1 MQQYQKKLDQL
12 YGEFSSGEN
21 GLTTEQ
27 AVKNCEKFGRNVIT
41 EGKKKS
47 IPMIFLEQYK
57 DFLVLI
63 LIIAAIVSAFIDQ
76 YRGKYLNELP
86 EFQGC
91 ENTLETIGDYF
102 YEELRQR
109 LEKNGMELY
118 QLDISENPL
127 CVYQVS
133 DRLLLPTMNM
143 DTSNRNYQKI
153 FDDILRLESMTGA
166 NNLQ

>member
-1 MQQYQKKLDQL
+1 MFNYYIYRSYFNARHSFNGDREKMHGHSFTIVTYIGMKEQSEDIPFFKL
-12 YGEFSSGEN
+12 E
-21 GLTTEQ
+21 
-27 AVKNCEKFGRNVIT
+27 
-41 EGKKKS
+41 
-47 IPMIFLEQYK
+47 
-57 DFLVLI
+57 
-63 LIIAAIVSAFIDQ
+63 AIVSAFIDQ